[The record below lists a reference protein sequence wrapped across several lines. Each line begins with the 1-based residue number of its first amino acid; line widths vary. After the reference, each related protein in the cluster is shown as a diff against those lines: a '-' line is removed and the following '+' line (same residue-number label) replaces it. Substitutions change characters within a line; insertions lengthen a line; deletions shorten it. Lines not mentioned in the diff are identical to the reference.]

1 MKIKKF
7 YFFCVSLILAVLI
20 FFSSCRKI
28 NEATELGGGLIPPV
42 DYIHTFDT
50 LINTF
55 AYNDSFGLVN
65 DSLRLGKNDEYF
77 MGLISN
83 DPIMGKTD
91 AKVFF
96 ELKPFYYPFTFGN
109 TNPDSL
115 YLDSVVLVMSYVETY
130 GDTNALQQ
138 VNVYEVDNNLSVN
151 NFRPDSFYLVRENNI
166 TYSNLL
172 GSRMFTPSVLN
183 DSVFAFRDTTAGQ
196 LRIRLNNS
204 FGQRLLEYDS
214 SSNILTGAYA
224 DDSVFRSKFRGFAVE
239 SVSGNAIMGF
249 NLADTSKTKLAIY
262 YRYTKNGK
270 DDTTVANFTF
280 NASGNDFTGGFDL
293 SHYSAAAN
301 YVTRDYNGTPF
312 LASLN
317 NGTVSDQHLF
327 IQNNPGTYT
336 YIKIPDLAQVSNRA
350 LYRAELIV
358 EQDYDPSDNSFT
370 PPNLMY
376 LDAYDDSVSSNFKFR
391 TVPYDLEFDVN
402 GNPNL
407 ASFGSFPYT
416 EQDLSGNPIKVW
428 RFNITRYV
436 QNYLTGEL
444 PLYDFRLSS
453 PVVIKENYAVPPSS
467 DFVLSVYVNPS
478 IAKGRVRLIGSTGA
492 GDINPRRMRLRLI
505 YSRL

>member
-1 MKIKKF
+1 MKISKF
-7 YFFCVSLILAVLI
+7 YYFFVSLTLAVLLI
-20 FFSSCRKI
+20 FSSCRKI
-28 NEATELGGGLIPPV
+28 NEATELGGGLIPPI

-50 LINTF
+50 LINTL

-77 MGLISN
+77 LGLISN
-83 DPIMGKTD
+83 DPIMGKTN

-138 VNVYEVDNNLSVN
+138 VNVFEVDNNLPAN
-151 NFRPDSFYLVRENNI
+151 NFRPDSLYLVRESGV

-172 GSRMFTPSVLN
+172 GTRMFTPSVLD

-196 LRIRLNNS
+196 LRIKLNNS

-214 SSNILTGAYA
+214 TSNIITGAYA
-224 DDSVFRSKFRGFAVE
+224 NDSVFRSKFRGFALE
-239 SVSGNAIMGF
+239 SVSGNALMGF
-249 NLADTSKTKLAIY
+249 DLADTAKTKLAIY
-262 YRYTKNGK
+262 YRYKKNGIT
-270 DDTTVANFTF
+270 DTTVTYFKF
-280 NASGNDFTGGFDL
+280 NSDGNDFTGAFDL

-301 YVTRDYNGTPF
+301 HVTRDYSGTPF
-312 LASLN
+312 MASLS
-317 NGTVSDQHLF
+317 NGTASDQNLF

-336 YIKIPDLAQVSNRA
+336 IIKIPDLANVSNRA
-350 LYRAELIV
+350 LYRAELIA
-358 EQDYDPSDNSFT
+358 EQDYDPSDNLFA
-370 PPNLMY
+370 PPSLMY
-376 LDAYDDSVSSNFKFR
+376 LDAFDDSVTSNFKFR
-391 TVPYDLEFDVN
+391 TVPYDLLFDIN
-402 GNPNL
+402 GNANL
-407 ASFGSFPYT
+407 VDFGSVPYT
-416 EQDLSGNPIKVW
+416 ETDLSGNPIKVW
-428 RFNITRYV
+428 KFNITRYI

-453 PVVIKENYAVPPSS
+453 PVVIKENYAVPPST
-467 DFVLSVYVNPS
+467 DQVLSVYVNPS

-492 GDINPRRMRLRLI
+492 GDTNPRRLRLRLI